1 MADKRFRDK
10 LVTFE
15 QALELRSVARQQG
28 KSVVFSNG
36 CFDLLHV
43 GHVRYLTAAAA
54 EGDVLFVALN
64 SDHSVRALKGA
75 NRPLFPARDRAE
87 IISALECVD
96 RVIIFDDS
104 TADRLLE
111 QLRPDIHAKG
121 TDYTVQT
128 VPERETVQGYGGRIA
143 IVGDPKDRS
152 SAGLFEQIR
161 QRVGASKSL

>member
-1 MADKRFRDK
+1 MADKRSRDK
-10 LVTFE
+10 LVTVE
-15 QALELRSVARQQG
+15 QALELRSAARLQR
-28 KSVVFSNG
+28 KSVVFTNG

-43 GHVRYLTAAAA
+43 GHIRYLTAAAV
-54 EGDVLFVALN
+54 EGDLLFVALN
-64 SDHSVRALKGA
+64 SDNSVRALKGA
-75 NRPLFPARDRAE
+75 HRPLFPATDRAE

-96 RVIIFDDS
+96 WVIIFDDS

-111 QLRPDIHAKG
+111 YLRPDIHAKG

-128 VPERETVQGYGGRIA
+128 VPERETVRSYGGRIV

-161 QRVGASKSL
+161 QRVGASQSL